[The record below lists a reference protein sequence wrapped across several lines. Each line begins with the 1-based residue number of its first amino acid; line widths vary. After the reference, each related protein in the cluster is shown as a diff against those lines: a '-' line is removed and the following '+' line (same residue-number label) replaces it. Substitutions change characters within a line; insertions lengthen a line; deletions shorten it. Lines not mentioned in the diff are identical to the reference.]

1 MSTQAKLFIIL
12 SKQTVSWTACQGG
25 SGWCVRSVRAASN
38 TAAWPPSLFL
48 LSLLLI
54 TPYTQA
60 SSPCDYRWSYTSR
73 YRGIRGPLK
82 RSHVFVSE
90 PCDIFS
96 TSCSFSLSSAYS
108 FHLRSTDQACCGSS
122 LSGICK
128 CMCEYTL
135 VLCGPM
141 LHVCAF
147 MSSMWRGGSVGCGG
161 GCIWTLRS
169 SLISLSHPQS
179 KPASLGV
186 SINNKSL

>member
-1 MSTQAKLFIIL
+1 MSMQAKLFIIL
-12 SKQTVSWTACQGG
+12 SKQTVSRTACQGG
-25 SGWCVRSVRAASN
+25 TGWCVRSVRAASN
-38 TAAWPPSLFL
+38 TSAWPPSLFSYL
-48 LSLLLI
+48 SSSLLL
-54 TPYTQA
+54 THRHQA
-60 SSPCDYRWSYTSR
+60 LVTMGWVALQGIGEPEGHWRGLMSSFQNLVTFS
-73 YRGIRGPLK
+73 
-82 RSHVFVSE
+82 
-90 PCDIFS
+90 S
-96 TSCSFSLSSAYS
+96 TSCFFFPAYS
-108 FHLRSTDQACCGSS
+108 FHLRSTDQAWCSSS

-169 SLISLSHPQS
+169 RLISLSHPQPR
-179 KPASLGV
+179 PASLGV